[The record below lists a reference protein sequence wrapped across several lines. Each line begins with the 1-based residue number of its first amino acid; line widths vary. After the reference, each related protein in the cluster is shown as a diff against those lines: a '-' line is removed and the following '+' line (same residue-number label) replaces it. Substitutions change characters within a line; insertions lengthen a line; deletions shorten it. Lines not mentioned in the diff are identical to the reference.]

1 PAEQRGQM
9 TFTTIDFPGATSTV
23 GRDVTPAGDA
33 YVGEY
38 DDAAG
43 HHAFLLKRGIFTAID
58 APGAT
63 STDAHGIN
71 ARGDIVGVYRTAEGE
86 HAYLLDEDGYTSLVI
101 PDATGSSAMGIN
113 DRGDIVGAYC
123 DGTITPCPTEGHRGF
138 LLSGGEFIPTD
149 VPG

>member
-1 PAEQRGQM
+1 
-9 TFTTIDFPGATSTV
+9 
-23 GRDVTPAGDA
+23 VTPAGDA

-43 HHAFLLKRGIFTAID
+43 HHGFLLKKGTFTAID

-71 ARGDIVGVYRTAEGE
+71 ASGDIVGVYRTADGDQG
-86 HAYLLDEDGYTSLVI
+86 YLLDADGFTSLDF
-101 PDATGSSAMGIN
+101 PDAIGTSAMSIN

-123 DGTITPCPTEGHRGF
+123 DGTITPCPTEGHRG
-138 LLSGGEFIPTD
+138 LSAERG
-149 VPG
+149 